1 MPGGGSKPGERR
13 GGRKRAA
20 VNFWTRELGAKAE
33 EPALEVLDRLM
44 ALFID
49 ETKPGEVRI
58 KAGKIILERG
68 YGRLRS
74 R

>member
-13 GGRKRAA
+13 GGRKKGS
-20 VNFWTRELGAKAE
+20 VNFSTRELGAKAE
-33 EPALEVLDRLM
+33 EPALEVLDRLI
-44 ALFID
+44 ALFLD

-68 YGRLRS
+68 YGKVS
-74 R
+74 

>member
-13 GGRKRAA
+13 GGRKKGS
-20 VNFWTRELGAKAE
+20 VNFWTRVGAKAE